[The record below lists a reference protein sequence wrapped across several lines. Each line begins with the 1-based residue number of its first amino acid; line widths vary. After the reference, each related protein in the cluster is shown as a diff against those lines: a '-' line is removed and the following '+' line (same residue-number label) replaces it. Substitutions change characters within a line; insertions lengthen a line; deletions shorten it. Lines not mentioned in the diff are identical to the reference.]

1 MSRGRLGPALIAV
14 LAVAALGVTAT
25 SLESTLTTDPD
36 EEINPDWDRLPI
48 GVDDAAAIKEEM
60 SDGSE
65 ADEAN
70 PQVDATDDA
79 AGDSDGSDDSGDS
92 GQPPESVG
100 DEGEPDASSAVD
112 EAAESAGGGDGS
124 DSGDAGGASF
134 ESATGPVPSEATLLD
149 RLLALLRS
157 LLPLAALLAL
167 TAIAHRY
174 RGAIRS
180 AFESEPDDATAE
192 ATAGS
197 AWPGTTPSNV
207 VDRAWV
213 TAVRRVDPVRPETTT
228 TAECRA
234 LARERRGDV
243 DRDAVDAIATAF
255 ERVHYAGRPVAEE
268 EGRAR
273 EALRRLDEG
282 EE

>member
-1 MSRGRLGPALIAV
+1 MSRGRLGPVLITV

-60 SDGSE
+60 GDGSGTDE
-65 ADEAN
+65 ADPE
-70 PQVDATDDA
+70 VGATDDA
-79 AGDSDGSDDSGDS
+79 ASDSGDS
-92 GQPPESVG
+92 GDSGVPPESVA

-112 EAAESAGGGDGS
+112 ESAESTGGDGS
-124 DSGDAGGASF
+124 GSGDAGGVSF
-134 ESATGPVPSEATLLD
+134 ESAAAPAPGEASLLD
-149 RLLALLRS
+149 RLLLLLRS
-157 LLPLAALLAL
+157 LLPVAALLAL
-167 TAIAHRY
+167 VAVAYRY
-174 RGAIRS
+174 RGALRS
-180 AFESEPDDATAE
+180 AFGSETDDATAE
-192 ATAGS
+192 ATPGS
-197 AWPGTTPSNV
+197 TWPGTTPSNV

-213 TAVRRVDPVRPETTT
+213 TAVQRVDPERPETTT

-243 DRDAVDAIATAF
+243 DGDAVDAIATAF

-273 EALRRLDEG
+273 EALRRLDGG